1 MTRRAKANFYSTGYL
16 MKKADL
22 SELERSI
29 NELFELYVYVNG
41 QYVKGDKAVIPV
53 WDHGLLYGDGVFEG
67 IRVYDGRIFKLQEHI
82 ERLYDSAKAIGLT
95 VPLTSQELTDVTK
108 EVVRKNALRNG
119 HIRQLVTRGIGRPG
133 LDPRRCLTPTVIVQ
147 AYPFP
152 ALLGERP
159 LRLITSAVRRKSP
172 ISVDARIKSCNYLD
186 NILAKIQANYAGVDD
201 AVMLDNTG
209 FIAEGTGENIFL
221 VKRGIVSTPT
231 TAACLHGITRE
242 TVIDLCKSFGWP
254 TYERNI
260 TMHELYTADEAF
272 CSGTAAELVPICE
285 VDGRRIGSG
294 ETGPYTEAL
303 IDKFKELVRTEGTPV
318 T

>member
-1 MTRRAKANFYSTGYL
+1 
-16 MKKADL
+16 MKKTSISD
-22 SELERSI
+22 LERSI
-29 NELFELYVYVNG
+29 KELFELYVYVNG
-41 QYVKGDKAVIPV
+41 RYVRGDEAVVPV

-67 IRVYDGRIFKLQEHI
+67 IRLYDGRIFRLEEHI

-95 VPLTSQELTDVTK
+95 VPITSQELADITK

-119 HIRQLVTRGIGRPG
+119 HIRQIVTRGVGRPG
-133 LDPRRCLTPTVIVQ
+133 LDPRRCPTPTVVVQ

-159 LRLITSAVRRKSP
+159 LRLITSSVRRKSP

-186 NILAKIQANYAGVDD
+186 NILAKMQANYAGVDD
-201 AVMLDNTG
+201 AVMLDNNS

-231 TAACLHGITRE
+231 TAACLHGVTRAI
-242 TVIDLCKSFGWP
+242 VIDLCKSFGWP
-254 TYERNI
+254 THERNI
-260 TMHELYTADEAF
+260 TVHELYTADEAF

-294 ETGPYTEAL
+294 ETGPYTQAL